1 MGGRGRAL
9 LNINLLLLFLIKNIN
24 LTIVRYCALVAAISA
39 TLYVNSQ
46 LPLFSFFFIFSLG
59 LDILFC
65 RKVYRRMYMF
75 PYWWID
81 RVKMYPH
88 LCTII
93 LLHVSI
99 KYIYI
104 YILLIIYIYIWTQKI
119 FPKKFFFF
127 LREENIFV
135 LKRIYVHVLIYLF
148 TVNLREKN
156 TSSVKTKEILNK

>member
-24 LTIVRYCALVAAISA
+24 LTIVRYRALVAAISA

-104 YILLIIYIYIWTQKI
+104 YIYFANHIYIYGLKKYSLK
-119 FPKKFFFF
+119 KKFF
-127 LREENIFV
+127 
-135 LKRIYVHVLIYLF
+135 
-148 TVNLREKN
+148 
-156 TSSVKTKEILNK
+156 S

>member
-1 MGGRGRAL
+1 
-9 LNINLLLLFLIKNIN
+9 
-24 LTIVRYCALVAAISA
+24 
-39 TLYVNSQ
+39 
-46 LPLFSFFFIFSLG
+46 
-59 LDILFC
+59 
-65 RKVYRRMYMF
+65 
-75 PYWWID
+75 
-81 RVKMYPH
+81 MYPH

-99 KYIYI
+99 KYIYV
-104 YILLIIYIYIWTQKI
+104 YIFFANHIYIWTQKI
-119 FPKKFFFF
+119 FPKKKFFF